1 MAVGLARVRER
12 RGEQRLRRARKVGN
26 QLCGLNEGLQR
37 NSPRFRRSATRGC
50 EPNLEIPIRLA
61 FEVAHVPPI
70 HDKGGVCKP

>member
-12 RGEQRLRRARKVGN
+12 RGEERLRRARKVGD

-70 HDKGGVCKP
+70 HDKEGVCKP